1 MSSTG
6 QGTGRTSKQTDF
18 LHLPRWRQS
27 LREYIDTQ
35 TLYWAHSQCS
45 ANWFPLGLPQRNHL
59 IPQPA
64 VGSGTAGAPVSPL
77 WEFHHP
83 EAKASPKLGCTWK
96 ALRNTVNMLVPGSH
110 PRESWFIWSGSHEYE
125 DFKACPGDYDG
136 QPITIVSLP
145 PASCPWPS
153 PFPLG
158 LTPNLPSL
166 FPPSQG
172 LSQVTSHGFPSLTE
186 SQAEVSGRRKLRAAS
201 HLLTWASTFR
211 LPYQYPWV
219 RQDPWGELGVFL
231 ILTNTQ
237 VAFCH
242 SKNAPSPEISS
253 WTGCCLLK
261 PTIWN
266 DPGAGSSLE
275 LFQAIKE
282 AAGERIT
289 VF

>member
-1 MSSTG
+1 MGS
-6 QGTGRTSKQTDF
+6 RT
-18 LHLPRWRQS
+18 
-27 LREYIDTQ
+27 
-35 TLYWAHSQCS
+35 
-45 ANWFPLGLPQRNHL
+45 
-59 IPQPA
+59 A
-64 VGSGTAGAPVSPL
+64 VAPVSPL
-77 WEFHHP
+77 WEFHPP

-110 PRESWFIWSGSHEYE
+110 PRESWFIWSRSREYE
-125 DFKACPGDYDG
+125 DFKGCPGDYDG

-145 PASCPWPS
+145 QASCPWPS

-211 LPYQYPWV
+211 LPHQHPWV

-237 VAFCH
+237 WL
-242 SKNAPSPEISS
+242 S
-253 WTGCCLLK
+253 
-261 PTIWN
+261 
-266 DPGAGSSLE
+266 
-275 LFQAIKE
+275 AIPKMPHHQKSVHGRD
-282 AAGERIT
+282 A